1 MKLNSSLRFTHYIL
15 ERARLETIHNLA
27 KLNFK
32 QDFVTLCILKIKA
45 ILALLLWRFRMNEA
59 KSIWMDGKLVPWKE
73 ANVHIL
79 THTLHYGNGVFE
91 GTRAYKTDKG
101 MAIFRLQDHAKR
113 LINSAKIVA
122 IVPTYTQEE
131 IAKAHIDVL
140 KDNAF
145 NGNVYLRGIIYLG
158 YGVMGVYHKN
168 APVQTSVAAWEWG
181 AYLGDEGLEKGI
193 RVKTS
198 SIVRNSTKSL
208 FGKAKA
214 VGNYL
219 NSQMAKFEA
228 IECGYE
234 EALLLDE
241 NGMVAEGS
249 GECFFIVRNRVLIT
263 PPSDSVLESIT
274 QDSIITIAQ
283 DLGIKV
289 ERRNITRDEVYI
301 ADEAFFVGTA
311 AEVTPI
317 CELDARVIGSGRR
330 GEITHKLQNAFL
342 MLSMGEMRN
351 SPIG

>member
-1 MKLNSSLRFTHYIL
+1 MK
-15 ERARLETIHNLA
+15 
-27 KLNFK
+27 
-32 QDFVTLCILKIKA
+32 
-45 ILALLLWRFRMNEA
+45 EA
-59 KSIWMDGKLVPWKE
+59 KSIWMDGKLVAWKD

-101 MAIFRLQDHAKR
+101 MAIFRLKEHTKR
-113 LINSAKIVA
+113 LLNSAKIVA
-122 IVPTYTQEE
+122 IDVPYSQEE
-131 IAKAHIDVL
+131 LEKAQIEL
-140 KDNAF
+140 LRDNAF
-145 NGNVYLRGIIYLG
+145 ENNAYLRPLIYLG

-168 APVQTSVAAWEWG
+168 APVRAAIAAWEWG
-181 AYLGDEGLEKGI
+181 AYLGDDGLEKGI
-193 RVKTS
+193 RIKTS
-198 SIVRNSTKSL
+198 SLVRNSAKSL

-214 VGNYL
+214 CGNYL

-234 EALLLDE
+234 EALLLDD
-241 NGMVAEGS
+241 NGMIAEGS
-249 GECFFIVRNRVLIT
+249 GECFFIVRNGMLVT

-301 ADEAFFVGTA
+301 ADEAFFTGTA

-317 CELDARVIGSGRR
+317 RELDSRVIGSGKR
-330 GEITHKLQNAFL
+330 GEITYKLQNAFFDVVY
-342 MLSMGEMRN
+342 GRN
-351 SPIG
+351 PKYAHWLTYIN

>member
-1 MKLNSSLRFTHYIL
+1 MK
-15 ERARLETIHNLA
+15 
-27 KLNFK
+27 
-32 QDFVTLCILKIKA
+32 
-45 ILALLLWRFRMNEA
+45 EA
-59 KSIWMDGKLVPWKE
+59 KSIWMDGKLVAWKD

-101 MAIFRLQDHAKR
+101 MAIFRLKEHTKR
-113 LINSAKIVA
+113 LLNSAKIVA
-122 IVPTYTQEE
+122 IDVPYSQEE
-131 IAKAHIDVL
+131 LEKAQIEL
-140 KDNAF
+140 LRDNAF
-145 NGNVYLRGIIYLG
+145 ENNAYLRPLIYLG

-168 APVQTSVAAWEWG
+168 APVCAAIAAWEWG

-193 RVKTS
+193 RIKTS
-198 SIVRNSTKSL
+198 SLVRNSAKSL

-214 VGNYL
+214 CGNYL

-234 EALLLDE
+234 EALLLDDS
-241 NGMVAEGS
+241 GMIAEGS
-249 GECFFIVRNRVLIT
+249 GECFFIVRNGVLVT

-301 ADEAFFVGTA
+301 ADEAFFTGTA

-317 CELDARVIGSGRR
+317 RELDSRVIGSGKR
-330 GEITHKLQNAFL
+330 GEITHKLQNAFFDVVY
-342 MLSMGEMRN
+342 GRN
-351 SPIG
+351 PKYAHWLTYIN